1 MGVGDATRK
10 EREMA
15 TLELFDK
22 ERKVKETVELPESV
36 FGAVVKEHL
45 LHQVVVAQ
53 RNEKRSG
60 TASTKTRKEV
70 RGGGKKPYR
79 QKGTGRARMG
89 STRSPLLRGGGTVF
103 GPHPRSYGQK
113 VNRKSMK
120 AALRSALTVR
130 ARENR
135 IMLVD
140 DLDLAGPRTREFLK
154 VAGKLGLSHA
164 LLVTEEPKETLAL
177 GIRNLSSFKSLP
189 VSALNVVDILSYEQL
204 VFTRPAFDRISEVL
218 GK

>member
-1 MGVGDATRK
+1 
-10 EREMA
+10 MA

-36 FGAVVKEHL
+36 FGAEVKEHL

-53 RNEKRSG
+53 RNAKRSG
-60 TASTKTRKEV
+60 NASTKTRKEV

-89 STRSPLLRGGGTVF
+89 SIRSPLLRGGGTVF
-103 GPHPRSYGQK
+103 GPHPRSYEQK

-135 IMLVD
+135 IVLVD

-164 LLVTEEPKETLAL
+164 LLVTEESKETLAL

>member
-1 MGVGDATRK
+1 MKAGK

-36 FGAVVKEHL
+36 FGAEVKEHL

-53 RNEKRSG
+53 RNGKRAGS
-60 TASTKTRKEV
+60 ASTKTRKEV

-103 GPHPRSYGQK
+103 GPHPRSYEQK

-140 DLDLAGPRTREFLK
+140 DLDLTGPRTREFLK

-164 LLVTEEPKETLAL
+164 LLVTEEFKETLAL

-189 VSALNVVDILSYEQL
+189 VSALNVIDILSYEQL

>member
-1 MGVGDATRK
+1 
-10 EREMA
+10 MA

-36 FGAVVKEHL
+36 FGAEVKEHL

-53 RNEKRSG
+53 RNAKRSG
-60 TASTKTRKEV
+60 NASTKTRKEV

-79 QKGTGRARMG
+79 QKGTGRARVG
-89 STRSPLLRGGGTVF
+89 SIRSPLLRGGGTVF
-103 GPHPRSYGQK
+103 GPHPRSYEQK

-135 IMLVD
+135 IVLVD

-164 LLVTEEPKETLAL
+164 LLVTEESKETLAL

>member
-1 MGVGDATRK
+1 
-10 EREMA
+10 MA

-36 FGAVVKEHL
+36 FGAEVKEHL

-53 RNEKRSG
+53 RNAKRSG
-60 TASTKTRKEV
+60 NASTKTRKEV
-70 RGGGKKPYR
+70 RGGGKKPFR

-89 STRSPLLRGGGTVF
+89 SIRSPLLRGGGTVF
-103 GPHPRSYGQK
+103 GPHPRSYEQK

-120 AALRSALTVR
+120 VALRSALTVR

-135 IMLVD
+135 IVLVD

-154 VAGKLGLSHA
+154 VAGMLGLSHA